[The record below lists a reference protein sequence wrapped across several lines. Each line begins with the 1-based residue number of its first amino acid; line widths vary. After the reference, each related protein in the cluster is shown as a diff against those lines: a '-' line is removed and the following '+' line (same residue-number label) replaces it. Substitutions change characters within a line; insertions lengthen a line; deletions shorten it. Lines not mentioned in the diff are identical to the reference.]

1 MSEIIKF
8 IPPRVPLTDPRS
20 GIISREWF
28 LFFQGVF
35 TRIGGATGP
44 STEDNA
50 ISAFEDAGSGETN
63 AMLFSVEQALM
74 QLPVSEQPIPMCDQV
89 PPYAP
94 SEIDQLQTELN
105 GLRELVAEMAKD
117 IQALKQAITS

>member
-35 TRIGGATGP
+35 TRIGGATGT

-74 QLPVSEQPIPMCDQV
+74 QLPVSEQPL
-89 PPYAP
+89 P
-94 SEIDQLQTELN
+94 SEIDQLRTELN